1 MNHIDALNTYFEKE
15 LPKLKE
21 QEDYWRIP
29 KIPGFNKSCEKSYLA
44 NVELK
49 YYLRDKWHSAP
60 SFEKMK
66 WTNIIVSDWGGIRNN
81 KLNTL
86 QRYIKEIATPKPKTL
101 IKGVASYSKL
111 FSIVDLEKYA
121 IYDARVAVSLNMI
134 QFLYGANERWAFN
147 YIPGR
152 NKKIDFVCK
161 ECLKVETLSNK
172 QWESISRDETYDKYL
187 RTLKDCRSSFPQY
200 QLYDL
205 EMVLFSNAERL
216 CERLCKEHGARMFN
230 VP

>member
-1 MNHIDALNTYFEKE
+1 MKHIDALNAYFEKE

-21 QEDYWRIP
+21 QEDYWPIP
-29 KIPGFNKSCEKSYLA
+29 KIPGFNKSREKSYQA

-49 YYLRDKWHSAP
+49 HYLYRRWHSAP
-60 SFEKMK
+60 NSEKMK
-66 WTNIIVSDWGGIRNN
+66 WTNIIVSDWGGIRAN
-81 KLNTL
+81 KCKTL
-86 QRYIKEIATPKPKTL
+86 QRYINEIATPQPKTP
-101 IKGVASYSKL
+101 IYGVASYSKL
-111 FSIVDLEKYA
+111 FSIVYPEKYA
-121 IYDARVAVSLNMI
+121 IYDARVAVSLNAI
-134 QFLYGANERWAFN
+134 QCLYRANERWAFN

-161 ECLKVETLSNK
+161 ERLKVKTLVNK
-172 QWESISRDETYDKYL
+172 KWKKIKRDETYDTYL
-187 RTLKDCRSSFPQY
+187 CILKECLSSFSQY